1 MNILVGAVV
10 FIQEELQ
17 IVSTS
22 YSKLRSLL
30 AGGDWRQ
37 ADIETMDIILK
48 VCDRLSEGYP
58 KPSDI
63 RAIPIADLQEIDN
76 LWRIYSQGRFGFT
89 PQKHLW
95 LQASQ
100 NYTEFYDSIHW
111 HKNDAWLDYS
121 DLDFSLNAV
130 VGHLPAL
137 MFPCPLGDT
146 QVFFFALGSWRVALL
161 NR

>member
-1 MNILVGAVV
+1 M

-17 IVSTS
+17 EVSTD
-22 YSKLRSLL
+22 YSRLRSLL
-30 AGGDWRQ
+30 AEGNWRQ

-48 VCDRLSEGYP
+48 VSGRTTEGYP

-63 RAIPIADLQEIDN
+63 KKIPEADIQEIDI
-76 LWRIYSQGRFGFT
+76 LWRRYSQGKFGFT
-89 PQKHLW
+89 PQKQLW
-95 LQASQ
+95 LQSSQ
-100 NYTEFYDSIHW
+100 NYTEFCESIHW

-121 DLDFSLNAV
+121 ELNFSLNAV
-130 VGHLPAL
+130 AGHLPAL

-146 QVFFFALGSWRVALL
+146 QVFSFALGSWRVALL

>member
-1 MNILVGAVV
+1 MNIPAGAVV
-10 FIQEELQ
+10 FIQEKLQ
-17 IVSTS
+17 SVSTN
-22 YSKLRSLL
+22 YSELRSLL
-30 AGGDWRQ
+30 AEGNWQQ
-37 ADIETMDIILK
+37 ADIETMDILLR
-48 VCDRLSEGYP
+48 VCGRISEGYP

-63 RAIPIADLQEIDN
+63 QKIPIADLQEIDS
-76 LWRIYSQGRFGFT
+76 LWRMYSQGKFGFT
-89 PQKHLW
+89 PQKQLW

-100 NYTEFYDSIHW
+100 NYTEFCESIHW
-111 HKNDAWLDYS
+111 HKNDSWLHYS

-146 QVFFFALGSWRVALL
+146 QVFSFALGSWRVALL